1 MDKQARPKRVAIYCR
16 VSTDEQEENTSLD
29 GQEDDGRKWAEEHGY
44 IVIEVFRE
52 IYTGSLYRERKKLS
66 ALRELVRAKKIDGVV
81 IRTFDRLSR
90 NQTHFAVLLDEMQH
104 YEVELMCVKE
114 KVDNSPLGQFARMTI
129 ALFAEME
136 RAKIYER
143 TTEGRRRAITDK
155 KHISASWKP
164 RYGYAFDDPT
174 PKQRHSVHINEE
186 EAAIVRRIMEEIA
199 GGISLHEIIRR
210 LEADHI
216 PPPHSRWTRHFLIV
230 LAHDERYIGRG
241 AAFTRHGTTARDPLT
256 PINYEIGTYPAI
268 VEKELQERA
277 IAQLARNRQEAAR
290 HNPQP
295 EKFLLRAGLLYCGVC
310 GSRMYVNSRHSNLA
324 HSVYTCIAYSD
335 GGNCPGNT
343 VNAAKIDALVWEE
356 IAKLARETWRIR
368 EAVQAVLEGMS
379 MQPEKDALHLTR
391 TRLLEDK
398 QRFTNDLKNPNCY
411 GSARDTVLLLLSQTE
426 EQLLRLAQDEAAIEA
441 GEIDIERV
449 RKELRKVLQWCERI
463 EQGESEASQEEKRA
477 FLVMLGTKVKVERT
491 NKRRKEEREIRFSI
505 RIALPELARLLPMH
519 GINDCDTQGSTCYP

>member
-1 MDKQARPKRVAIYCR
+1 MEPKRVAIYCR

-29 GQEDDGRKWAEEHGY
+29 GQENDCRKWAEERGY
-44 IVIEVFRE
+44 IVVEVFRE
-52 IYTGSLYRERKKLS
+52 IYTGSLYRERKRLS
-66 ALRELVRAKKIDGVV
+66 ATRELVRAKKLDGIV

-104 YEVELMCVKE
+104 YGVELQCVKE
-114 KVDNSPLGQFARMTI
+114 KVDNSPLGQFARMTM

-155 KHISASWKP
+155 KRISASWKS

-199 GGISLHEIIRR
+199 GGVALHEIIRR

-216 PPPHSRWTRHFLIV
+216 PPPHGRWTRHFLV
-230 LAHDERYIGRG
+230 ELAHDERYIGQG
-241 AAFTRHGTTARDPLT
+241 AAFTKHSKTARDPLA
-256 PINYEIGTYPAI
+256 PVNYEVGTYPAI

-277 IAQLARNRQEAAR
+277 IAQLARNKQEAAR

-310 GSRMYVNSRHSNLA
+310 GARMYVNGRLRHP
-324 HSVYTCIAYSD
+324 VYTCTAYCD
-335 GGNCPGNT
+335 GGTCPGNT
-343 VNAAKIDALVWEE
+343 VNAAKLDALVWADITE
-356 IAKLARETWRIR
+356 LARETWRIR
-368 EAVQAVLEGMS
+368 EAVQAVLEGTS
-379 MQPEKDALHLTR
+379 LQPEWDALKRTR

-398 QRFTNDLKNPNCY
+398 QRYTNDLKNPNCY

-426 EQLLRLAQDEAAIEA
+426 EQLVRLAQDEAAIEA

-463 EQGESEASQEEKRA
+463 EQGRGEASQEEKRA
-477 FLVMLGTKVKVERT
+477 FLVMLGTKVKVEKADR
-491 NKRRKEEREIRFSI
+491 RRKEEREIRFSI
-505 RIALPELARLLPMH
+505 RIALPELTRLLPVR
-519 GINDCDTQGSTCYP
+519 NANCDTQGSTCYP